1 MKIFFHAPAG
11 YTYFF
16 REALKFAGGDK
27 SPCEFGVI
35 LYTNV
40 EGLLGEFKNLVG
52 DANVFYLQDK
62 LNEYMKDK
70 KPNLAP
76 LKDFPAT
83 IYECVSTS
91 KVHPGHISL
100 QDKSREYQI
109 KIMTG
114 TYLAYKEFLTSN
126 TPDAVVFPILEAYD
140 SIILYHLCKELGI
153 EPVIYGHARNIGM
166 SYFSDSIYE
175 DLPPYALK
183 KEPPP
188 EAIKKAEEFIRSFRK
203 SFKPSFVAG
212 YNPSPDEIIDTSFM
226 KTSIFKKAFNFV
238 KMKIHDPEP
247 HRIDRYTLIHHL
259 RIQIR
264 PYVFKYR
271 RLKGG
276 FNRVFYDLRKMEDLP
291 DKFIYYPLQYTPEAS
306 INTPA
311 PFFVDQM
318 RAIDLIL
325 NSMPPDFYLVVKE
338 HPAMIGERPFS
349 FYRALKK
356 KAGIL
361 LADIHIPSIEITKKA
376 SLTASVTGTACL
388 EAFLLGKPSLHLG
401 RAFFTGWIYKF
412 DCFSD
417 FKKVIREGIDSRV
430 VSMEKIIDLVSR
442 VFSAGGDFIVAS
454 PPYMERVE
462 LLMNKRNIGNFLES
476 LLRHVKYFEVRS
488 SCERKSS

>member
-153 EPVIYGHARNIGM
+153 EPVIYGHARNIGV

-175 DLPPYALK
+175 DLPPYARK
-183 KEPPP
+183 KEPAA
-188 EAIKKAEEFIRSFRK
+188 EDIKKAEEFICSFRK
-203 SFKPSFVAG
+203 SFRLPFEVG
-212 YNPSPDEIIDTSFM
+212 YYPMPDEIIDSSFLR
-226 KTSIFKKAFNFV
+226 TSIFKQGYNFT
-238 KMKIHDPEP
+238 KMQFYDPEP
-247 HRIDRYTLIHHL
+247 HRIDRYRLAHHL
-259 RIQIR
+259 KIR
-264 PYVFKYR
+264 FRPLLFKYR
-271 RLKGG
+271 NLKASLYRG
-276 FNRVFYDLRKMEDLP
+276 FYDLQKIEDLP
-291 DKFIYYPLQYTPEAS
+291 EKFIYYPLQYTPETS

-311 PFFVDQM
+311 PFFVDQT

-325 NSMPPDFYLVVKE
+325 NSIPPDFYLVVKE
-338 HPAMIGERPFS
+338 HPAMIGERPAS
-349 FYRALKK
+349 FYKMLGR
-356 KAGIL
+356 KASVL
-361 LADIHIPSIEITKKA
+361 MADTSMPSIEVIKRA
-376 SLTASVTGTACL
+376 SLTISVTGTACL

-401 RAFFTGWIYKF
+401 RAFFTDWIYSF
-412 DCFSD
+412 DSFCN
-417 FKKVIREGIDSRV
+417 FKALMKDAINSREVPMD
-430 VSMEKIIDLVSR
+430 KIVDMVSR
-442 VFSAGGDFIVAS
+442 VFSVGGNFFVAS
-454 PPYMERVE
+454 PPYMEKVE

-476 LLRHVKYFEVRS
+476 LLRHIKYLRS
-488 SCERKSS
+488 